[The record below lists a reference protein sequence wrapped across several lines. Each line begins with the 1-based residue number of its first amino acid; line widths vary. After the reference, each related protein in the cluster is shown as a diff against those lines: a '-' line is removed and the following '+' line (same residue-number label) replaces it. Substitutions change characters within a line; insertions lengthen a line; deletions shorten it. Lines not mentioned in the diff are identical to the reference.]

1 MLQFL
6 SAANS
11 RFLADVQR
19 TQQRQT
25 IAEAQIS
32 SGLKVRVASDD
43 PDHVDVL
50 LSTRAELLNARQIK
64 SNLDAYKTEVDT
76 AETTLQGAVKS
87 LERIRTLGAQ
97 GLSDAS
103 ASNQRPTLA
112 KEVEAV
118 FSELVSASRASVQG
132 RYLFSGDTDQ
142 APPYTVDLT
151 QINGVAPYAGSLTS
165 GRLAENQNG
174 VRFSI
179 AKTADVIFDSQ
190 GPGESVFAAANGL
203 RAALAA
209 NDTAAIQKF
218 LSDVETAST
227 YLNDQLAFY
236 GSSQSRIATAI
247 DDSSRL
253 QLSLTQQISEIQD
266 ADLPSSILELNQSK
280 LALDA
285 AFQAHS
291 ALPRKSLFEYL
302 FG

>member
-6 SAANS
+6 DAANS

-25 IAEAQIS
+25 TAETQIS

-43 PDHVDVL
+43 PDHVGVL
-50 LSTRAELLNARQIK
+50 LSTRAELLNAQQIK

-76 AETTLQGAVKS
+76 AETTLEGAVKS
-87 LERIRTLGAQ
+87 LEKIRTLGAQ

-112 KEVEAV
+112 NEVEAV
-118 FSELVSASRASVQG
+118 FTQLVSASRASVQG

-142 APPYTVDLT
+142 VAPYSVDLT
-151 QINGVAPYAGSLTS
+151 QANGVAAYAGAPTS

-174 VRFSI
+174 VRFPI

-190 GPGESVFAAANGL
+190 GPGQSVFAAANGL
-203 RAALAA
+203 RVALAA
-209 NDTAAIQKF
+209 NDTAAIQKS
-218 LSDVETAST
+218 LSDVETASG
-227 YLNDQLAFY
+227 YLNNQLAFY
-236 GSSQSRIATAI
+236 GSSQSQIATAI
-247 DDSSRL
+247 NDSGRL

-266 ADLPSSILELNQSK
+266 ADLPSAILELNQSK

-285 AFQAHS
+285 AFQSHA

>member
-6 SAANS
+6 DAANS

-25 IAEAQIS
+25 TAEAQIS

-43 PDHVDVL
+43 PDHIDVL
-50 LSTRAELLNARQIK
+50 LSTRAELLNAQQIK
-64 SNLDAYKTEVDT
+64 SNLDSYKTEVDT

-103 ASNQRPTLA
+103 ASNQRPTIA

-118 FSELVSASRASVQG
+118 FNQLVSASRASVQG

-142 APPYTVDLT
+142 VVPYSVDLT
-151 QINGVAPYAGSLTS
+151 QANGVAPYAGSPAS

-174 VRFSI
+174 VRFPI

-190 GPGESVFAAANGL
+190 GSGESVFAAANGL
-203 RAALAA
+203 RVALAA
-209 NDTAAIQKF
+209 NDTAAIQKS
-218 LSDVETAST
+218 LNDVETASG
-227 YLNDQLAFY
+227 YLNNQLAFY
-236 GSSQSRIATAI
+236 GSSQSQIATAI
-247 DDSSRL
+247 DDSGRL
-253 QLSLTQQISEIQD
+253 QLSLKQQISEIQD
-266 ADLPSSILELNQSK
+266 ADLPSAILELNQSK

-285 AFQAHS
+285 AFQSHA

>member
-1 MLQFL
+1 MLEFL
-6 SAANS
+6 SADNS
-11 RFLADVQR
+11 RFLADIQR

-32 SGLKVRVASDD
+32 SGLRVRVASDD
-43 PDHVDVL
+43 PDHIDVL
-50 LSTRAELLNARQIK
+50 LSTRAELQNAQQIK
-64 SNLDAYKTEVDT
+64 SNLDSYKTEVDT
-76 AETTLQGAVKS
+76 AETTLEGAVKS

-112 KEVEAV
+112 NEVEAV

-132 RYLFSGDTDQ
+132 RYLFSGDKDQ
-142 APPYTVDLT
+142 VAPYAVDLT
-151 QINGVAPYAGSLTS
+151 QANGVASYAGSPTS

-203 RAALAA
+203 RAALAT
-209 NDTAAIQKF
+209 NDTAAVQKS
-218 LSDVETAST
+218 LNDVETASI
-227 YLNDQLAFY
+227 YLNNQLAFY
-236 GSSQSRIATAI
+236 GSSQNRIATAL
-247 DDSSRL
+247 DDSGRL
-253 QLSLTQQISEIQD
+253 QLSLKQQISEIQD

-280 LALDA
+280 VALDA
-285 AFQAHS
+285 AFQAHA

>member
-1 MLQFL
+1 MLEFL
-6 SAANS
+6 SADNS
-11 RFLADVQR
+11 RFLADIQR

-32 SGLKVRVASDD
+32 SGLRVRVASDD
-43 PDHVDVL
+43 PDHIDVL
-50 LSTRAELLNARQIK
+50 LSTRAELQNAQQIK
-64 SNLDAYKTEVDT
+64 SNLDSYKTEVDT
-76 AETTLQGAVKS
+76 AETTLEGAVKS

-112 KEVEAV
+112 NEVEAV

-132 RYLFSGDTDQ
+132 RYLFSGDKDQ
-142 APPYTVDLT
+142 VAPYAVDLT
-151 QINGVAPYAGSLTS
+151 QANGVAPYAGSPTS

-203 RAALAA
+203 RAALAT
-209 NDTAAIQKF
+209 NDTAAVQKS
-218 LSDVETAST
+218 LNVVETASI
-227 YLNDQLAFY
+227 YLNNQLAFY
-236 GSSQSRIATAI
+236 GSSQNRIATAL
-247 DDSSRL
+247 DDSGRL
-253 QLSLTQQISEIQD
+253 QLSLKQQISEIQD

-280 LALDA
+280 VALDA
-285 AFQAHS
+285 AFQAHA

>member
-11 RFLADVQR
+11 RFLADIQR

-64 SNLDAYKTEVDT
+64 SNLDAYKTEIDT

-87 LERIRTLGAQ
+87 LEKIRTLGAQ

-103 ASNQRPTLA
+103 PSNQRPTLA
-112 KEVEAV
+112 KEVDAV

-142 APPYTVDLT
+142 VAPYAIDLT

-209 NDTAAIQKF
+209 NDTAAIQKS

-236 GSSQSRIATAI
+236 GSSQSRIATTI